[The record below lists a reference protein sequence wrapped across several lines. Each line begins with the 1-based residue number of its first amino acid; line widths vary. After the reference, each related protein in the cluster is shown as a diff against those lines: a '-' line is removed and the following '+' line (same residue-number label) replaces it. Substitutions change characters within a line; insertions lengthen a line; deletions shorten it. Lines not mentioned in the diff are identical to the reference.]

1 MRTGVNLSP
10 TTGRHLPAMAH
21 LALGRIAL
29 SEVATTRYKSKKS
42 KTNTFNQQKIMFKH
56 IIKYSLSALAL
67 VGALVSCGKDGGEPT
82 IAEAKGV
89 QFGFS
94 FTAEAH
100 APLQGDDEARLA
112 SYDLE
117 GDKKLPKLNF
127 LHIKNPANKQ
137 TLIDGGVPADKVGKV
152 PVHLFFINTKKG
164 QDSRR
169 YYMVWMDV
177 VDTTLLHMPFQN
189 FPAVREQFDTESAE
203 HWYVKAFLGGTV
215 VGSKNEHS
223 DEVFIMMDNLL
234 SVENENSYITNS
246 ISKWSTTAK
255 GVQENRYIKKGKA
268 WQIPLPFPME
278 TPWTKVKFYYQNFDG
293 LGAEETAGNGR
304 VEDYPDKPQTFHFKP
319 LGAVLRLQ
327 VENKRTVDQPVTVF
341 HFDAAPMQ
349 DDGTRNR
356 TQANGDEGGNQP
368 ELLAEQIYVNSI
380 TRQVTLPPLGADLHP
395 TAAALDNP
403 LASGVTV
410 INRDGTAH
418 YHSKIF
424 KSPSG
429 DSKHRI
435 VNIKAGGKRTFFFW
449 VFEDHRN
456 NLTKQSGY
464 VLPYFHNTFNSNT
477 VDDKRPHNDPDPTK
491 QKHYGPETNAQYKPI
506 YLVNRS
512 TPDRPMDSHALL
524 VKRGQYQSG
533 KTYFIKASLV
543 DAPGTPAQ
551 PAQP

>member
-1 MRTGVNLSP
+1 
-10 TTGRHLPAMAH
+10 
-21 LALGRIAL
+21 
-29 SEVATTRYKSKKS
+29 
-42 KTNTFNQQKIMFKH
+42 MFKH

-117 GDKKLPKLNF
+117 GEKKLPKLNF

-137 TLIDGGVPADKVGKV
+137 TLLDGGVPADKIGKV
-152 PVHLFFINTKKG
+152 PVHLFFINTMKG
-164 QDSRR
+164 QSSRR

-177 VDTTLLHMPFQN
+177 VDTTVLHMPFQN

-215 VGSKNEHS
+215 VDDKDTYNKWRREKDKTRKLDIGAGVNSG
-223 DEVFIMMDNLL
+223 EVFIMMDNLL

-246 ISKWSTTAK
+246 ISKWSSTAI
-255 GVQENRYIKKGKA
+255 GVQNEKENNLMTQA

-293 LGAEETAGNGR
+293 LGAEETTGNGR

-327 VENKRTVDQPVTVF
+327 VENKRTVDQPVTAF

-380 TRQVTLPPLGADLHP
+380 TRQVTLPPLNADKHP
-395 TAAALDNP
+395 TAEALDNP

-418 YHSKIF
+418 YHSKDF
-424 KSPSG
+424 KRPSG
-429 DSKHRI
+429 NSNHKI
-435 VNIKAGGKRTFFFW
+435 VNIKAHGKRTFFFW
-449 VFEDHRN
+449 VFEDHKN

-477 VDDKRPHNDPDPTK
+477 VHNKRPHYNPDTGVK
-491 QKHYGPETNAQYKPI
+491 QYGPETNAQYKPI

>member
-1 MRTGVNLSP
+1 
-10 TTGRHLPAMAH
+10 
-21 LALGRIAL
+21 
-29 SEVATTRYKSKKS
+29 
-42 KTNTFNQQKIMFKH
+42 MFKH

-117 GDKKLPKLNF
+117 GEKKLPKLNF

-137 TLIDGGVPADKVGKV
+137 TLLDGGVPADKIGKV
-152 PVHLFFINTKKG
+152 PVHLFFINTMKG
-164 QDSRR
+164 QSSRR

-177 VDTTLLHMPFQN
+177 IDTTVLHMPFQN
-189 FPAVREQFDTESAE
+189 FPAVREQFDAESAE
-203 HWYVKAFLGGTV
+203 HWYVKGFIGGTV
-215 VGSKNEHS
+215 NGTRGVHNS
-223 DEVFIMMDNLL
+223 EVFIMMDNLL

-246 ISKWSTTAK
+246 ISKWSSTAA
-255 GVQENRYIKKGKA
+255 GVQKPTATTVGKKY
-268 WQIPLPFPME
+268 QIPLPFPME

-356 TQANGDEGGNQP
+356 RMANGHSSRESQP

-380 TRQVTLPPLGADLHP
+380 TRQVTLPPLGADQHP

-424 KSPSG
+424 NDPDG
-429 DSKHRI
+429 LPHHRI

-477 VDDKRPHNDPDPTK
+477 VHNKRPHSADQGPSTND
-491 QKHYGPETNAQYKPI
+491 QYKPI

-533 KTYFIKASLV
+533 KTYFIKVSLV